1 MKPTSKQE
9 SKWRDD
15 YWLYKPFKHI
25 TRLKKRIKRQASK
38 ARRREWNKEKEM
50 L

>member
-1 MKPTSKQE
+1 MKPASKQE
-9 SKWRDD
+9 AKWLSD

-25 TRLKKRIKRQASK
+25 TNIKKRIKRKASK
-38 ARRREWNKEKEM
+38 ARRQEWKKERKM